1 MTENMK
7 KFLELVS
14 RNVELAKKLS
24 GMDKEGIIATAK
36 ELGVELAEADFAQV
50 NELDDDELAVVAG
63 GEYCGGV
70 GEING
75 TVSCACSV
83 GGGGTKKDANDK
95 TCACVLYGQGN
106 NKNDGSGDP
115 KRRCFCPVVGSGLS
129 DE

>member
-1 MTENMK
+1 MSENLK
-7 KFLELVS
+7 KLLELVS
-14 RNVELAKKLS
+14 QNEELGKKLS
-24 GMDKEGIIATAK
+24 SMDKTGIIVAAK
-36 ELGVELAEADFAQV
+36 ELGVELTDADFVQV
-50 NELDDDELAVVAG
+50 NELDDDELAAVAG

-70 GEING
+70 GEVNG
-75 TVSCACSV
+75 IVSCVCSV
-83 GGGGTKKDANDK
+83 GGGGTKKDDNDK